1 MGRFS
6 RAIVAI
12 VVFALLAVACS
23 SSAKSHVDVNKVL
36 TKAEYIKESD
46 TICANYRDRINGIV
60 GSAGSGLSLSAAKA
74 VFTQRLIPLFEAEHE
89 ELIRLRAPK
98 ADAKK
103 LAGALVAMSSGINTI
118 VGRVNG
124 ATSITDLNA
133 INPKGIG
140 RWKYVVGNYGMH
152 ICGSKPTTTTT

>member
-12 VVFALLAVACS
+12 VVFALLLVACS
-23 SSAKSHVDVNKVL
+23 SSAKSHVDLNKVL

-46 TICANYRDRINGIV
+46 RICANYRDRIDGVV
-60 GSAGSGLSLSAAKA
+60 GSAGSGISISAAKA
-74 VFTQRLIPLFEAEHE
+74 VFTQRLIPLFEAEHK
-89 ELIRLRAPK
+89 ELLRLKAPK

-103 LAGALVAMSSGINTI
+103 LADALTAMSSGINTI
-118 VGRVNG
+118 IGRVAG
-124 ATSITDLNA
+124 ATTISDLNA

-152 ICGSKPTTTTT
+152 VCGSKPTTTTT